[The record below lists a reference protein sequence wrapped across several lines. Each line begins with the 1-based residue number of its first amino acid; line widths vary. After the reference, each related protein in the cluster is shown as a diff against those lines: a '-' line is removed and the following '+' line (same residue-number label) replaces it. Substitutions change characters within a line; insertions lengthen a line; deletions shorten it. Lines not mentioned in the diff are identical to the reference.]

1 MTKRKKLVK
10 EALKHPE
17 KFAAADLQYME
28 LWLEE
33 KKKQKELKKKTTVF
47 VQDS

>member
-1 MTKRKKLVK
+1 VTKRKKLVK
-10 EALKHPE
+10 NALKHPE
-17 KFAAADLQYME
+17 QFALAELQYME